1 MTEAHRITDRLVER
15 ALVMGGTCSG
25 AHGVGLGKMRFLE
38 AEHGAAAVDVM
49 RSIKLSLD
57 PLDLMNPG
65 KILQTKL

>member
-1 MTEAHRITDRLVER
+1 
-15 ALVMGGTCSG
+15 MGGTCSG
-25 AHGVGLGKMRFLE
+25 EHGVGLGKMRFLE

-65 KILQTKL
+65 KILQRKL